1 MLTADHDQTLSSKLK
16 DFLARK
22 LEDKQINIKKYKRKR
37 KIVKTLYYSTTII
50 SIVIS
55 AVLASMS
62 TIISILPIT
71 TTILATTSA
80 ILTTIS
86 TKFNF
91 KDKNNQLSRDIEK
104 LDKLNNRLDYVI
116 STNGN
121 MSNEEYN
128 QILSEFK

>member
-1 MLTADHDQTLSSKLK
+1 MK
-16 DFLARK
+16 D
-22 LEDKQINIKKYKRKR
+22 KRN
-37 KIVKTLYYSTTII
+37 IVKVLYYSTTIV

-55 AVLASMS
+55 AILASMS
-62 TIISILPIT
+62 TIISIPPIT
-71 TTILATTSA
+71 ITILATTSA

>member
-1 MLTADHDQTLSSKLK
+1 MLATDHDQTLSSKLK

-22 LEDKQINIKKYKRKR
+22 LEDKQINIKKLKRKR
-37 KIVKTLYYSTTII
+37 KIVKTLYYSTTIF

-62 TIISILPIT
+62 TIISIPPIT
-71 TTILATTSA
+71 ITILATTSA

-121 MSNEEYN
+121 MTNEEYN

>member
-1 MLTADHDQTLSSKLK
+1 
-16 DFLARK
+16 
-22 LEDKQINIKKYKRKR
+22 
-37 KIVKTLYYSTTII
+37 
-50 SIVIS
+50 
-55 AVLASMS
+55 MS
-62 TIISILPIT
+62 TIISIPPIT
-71 TTILATTSA
+71 ITILATTSA

>member
-1 MLTADHDQTLSSKLK
+1 MPIADHDQTLSSKVK
-16 DFLARK
+16 DFLTRK
-22 LEDKQINIKKYKRKR
+22 LEDKQMNIKKLKRKR
-37 KIVKTLYYSTTII
+37 KIVKVLYYSTTIS

-55 AVLASMS
+55 AILASMS
-62 TIISILPIT
+62 TIISIPPIYI
-71 TTILATTSA
+71 TILATTSA

-121 MSNEEYN
+121 MTNEEYS

>member
-1 MLTADHDQTLSSKLK
+1 MLAADHDQTLSSKVK

-22 LEDKQINIKKYKRKR
+22 LEDKQMNIKKLKRKR
-37 KIVKTLYYSTTII
+37 KIVKVLYYSTTIF

-55 AVLASMS
+55 AILASMS
-62 TIISILPIT
+62 TIISIPPIT
-71 TTILATTSA
+71 ITILATTSA

-104 LDKLNNRLDYVI
+104 LDKLNNRLDYVV

-121 MSNEEYN
+121 MTNEEYN

>member
-1 MLTADHDQTLSSKLK
+1 MTATYEDNSLSDKLK
-16 DFLARK
+16 EFLSRK
-22 LEDKQINIKKYKRKR
+22 LEDKQINIKKLKNKQN
-37 KIVKTLYYSTTII
+37 IVKGLYYSTTISSIIISSILASISTMI
-50 SIVIS
+50 SIP
-55 AVLASMS
+55 
-62 TIISILPIT
+62 PIAI
-71 TTILATTSA
+71 TILATTSA

-104 LDKLNNRLDYVI
+104 LDKLNNRLDYVV

-121 MSNEEYN
+121 MTNAEYN

>member
-1 MLTADHDQTLSSKLK
+1 MLAADHDQTLSSKVK

-22 LEDKQINIKKYKRKR
+22 LEDKQLNIKKLKRKR
-37 KIVKTLYYSTTII
+37 KIVKVLYYSTTIF

-55 AVLASMS
+55 AILASMS
-62 TIISILPIT
+62 TIISIPPIT
-71 TTILATTSA
+71 ITILATTSA

-104 LDKLNNRLDYVI
+104 LDKLNNRLDYVV

-121 MSNEEYN
+121 MTNAEYN